1 MFPSPSGRAAP
12 HCLELLAPEFE
23 RHVCSERLRFEV
35 IDLRRQYATCPRDS
49 PMREHLFETAT
60 LPFGKVAAFI
70 EPLLP
75 RDVRGG
81 VLLSAPEMAA
91 LRCLVFLPVA
101 DIGVDTLLRAGLPL
115 EAAHDL
121 CDLLRD
127 APDDAIASTLVSA
140 AKALSPLKRWWLG
153 APGPTADAASRNARR
168 ELRVLQLA
176 GYRQWPF
183 EEAVWRGAVTQAGD
197 LLRRDPQSG
206 LPIDPRTGLALLDLL
221 PRNPHSQRLMTTFTG
236 EPILLFSIRRGF
248 PAPAV
253 EKMLSLGFDA
263 NVSSPDGRAP
273 AGDAV
278 PILPGASPLHY
289 AALHGDLETIELLA
303 RYGAD
308 LNARDARGY
317 SPMLYARAGAPLL
330 YGSDSVIAVGPAD
343 RADAR
348 LRDDTAAIVC
358 AFYRLGADPQ
368 VCGYDGA
375 SVLRTLVLSVM
386 ASRDGGGMTDWP
398 EFERLIVMLHEMGV
412 HFDMPGGGGVQQIEA
427 FAQINARGNPN
438 DAIWAVHTLLDKLQS

>member
-12 HCLELLAPEFE
+12 HCPGVPAPDLE
-23 RHVCSERLRFEV
+23 RHVCSERLQFEV
-35 IDLRRQYATCPRDS
+35 IELRRQYAICPCDS
-49 PMREHLFETAT
+49 PLRGNLFETAT
-60 LPFGKVAAFI
+60 QPFGKVAAFI

-81 VLLSAPEMAA
+81 VLLSVPELAA

-115 EAAHDL
+115 DAAHDL

-127 APDDAIASTLVSA
+127 APEDTIASTLVA
-140 AKALSPLKRWWLG
+140 ATKALSPLKHWWLG
-153 APGPTADAASRNARR
+153 SPGPTADAASRNARR

-197 LLRRDPQSG
+197 ALQRDAESG
-206 LPIDPRTGLALLDLL
+206 RPIDPRTGMALLDLL

-236 EPILLFSIRRGF
+236 EPILLFSIRRGI

-263 NVSSPDGRAP
+263 NVPSPDGRAP
-273 AGDAV
+273 AGDRV
-278 PILPGASPLHY
+278 PILPGAAPLHY

-317 SPMLYARAGAPLL
+317 SPMMYARAGAPLL
-330 YGSDSVIAVGPAD
+330 YGSDSVIAIGPTD
-343 RADAR
+343 RTDAR
-348 LRDDTAAIVC
+348 LRDDTTAIVC

-368 VCGYDGA
+368 VCGRDGA
-375 SVLRTLVLSVM
+375 SVLRTLVFSVM
-386 ASRDGGGMTDWP
+386 ASRDGGGMQNWAD
-398 EFERLIVMLHEMGV
+398 FERLIVMLHEMEV
-412 HFDMPGGGGVQQIEA
+412 HFDMPGGAGVQKIEA
-427 FAQINARGNPN
+427 FAQINARDNPN
-438 DAIWAVHTLLDKLQS
+438 DAVWALHALLKRLKS